1 MMKKKIYQMPQ
12 SCQIDLTL
20 QGIVAQSGGAATYD
34 IVKDADAEQLSNKR
48 EPSHGIW
55 SHMRED

>member
-1 MMKKKIYQMPQ
+1 MKKNVYKAPL
-12 SCQIDLTL
+12 SDKIDLTL
-20 QGIVAQSGGAATYD
+20 QGIVAQSGGADTYD

-48 EPSHGIW
+48 EPSSGIW

>member
-1 MMKKKIYQMPQ
+1 MKKNVYKAPL
-12 SCQIDLTL
+12 SSQIDLTL
-20 QGIVAQSGGAATYD
+20 QGIIAQSGGADTYD